1 MENDIQL
8 TLKHGERVS
17 SAYAEAYF
25 DDNFCDKGISS
36 EKLSTPEISGRKS
49 TISRHLDSQ
58 DEWVSPSDLLVGI
71 IELTPPFTSKINRG
85 TTHAGILAIG
95 DGVLEIERAVFE
107 AKLKQLLRD
116 NESAWMHLL
125 KHEKQ
130 QVAKKLK
137 NIYKSIFET
146 KSKIMAK
153 EMSHFYES
161 SLQELEDH
169 LRSEIQHVLTSAH
182 SNIISDLNTEIQKKL
197 KTERTALD
205 KTLEKRFH
213 SEVKKI
219 KQYYH
224 LLLENELYKNK
235 KLINKAIHERNDAL
249 NAFYKQIEF
258 ETVTSTMYVMSLE
271 RKKCR
276 IKQFILDNY
285 QTTEIKEK
293 QQKIKDQQKVID
305 AYKSRESHISDI
317 NFEWECKIKKVVQ
330 LFLKFISYSLKLLPE
345 QSTFLLD
352 LEKMF
357 VLQLNEIQKNPMSA
371 PSILVEAEDIEN
383 IFSFLKT
390 KDPQPSCD
398 KEPFV
403 VVGDT
408 ADPIPPRYGSRESLL
423 PEVDLPYFRL
433 QRQFVYAK
441 CHKYEE
447 VKAFLESQRCKCHDN
462 KRSSF
467 ASTSIASP
475 VIGPEKSESIKPES
489 SNERMEVDD
498 FKRIEHCPVRDCQD
512 WAGRLPFPDLP
523 SYLDFTEENFSRV
536 KAILGT
542 IPAKEIA
549 PELLDPSKIAKA
561 KLPFSATTEP
571 YHHAETQYSSQEDLS
586 LVKIPE
592 CQCVDHISI
601 KNESNSGIRE
611 SRGNFINDM
620 LTKRKTSLRRM
631 LQTQPNLLKMFTDE
645 NFDFQL

>member
-1 MENDIQL
+1 MEKNVQL

-17 SAYAEAYF
+17 SAYAEIYF
-25 DDNFCDKGISS
+25 DDNFCDKEISS
-36 EKLSTPEISGRKS
+36 GKLSTPEISGRKS

-58 DEWVSPSDLLVGI
+58 DDWVSPSDLLVGI

-116 NESAWMHLL
+116 NESAWVHLL

-130 QVAKKLK
+130 QVGKKLK
-137 NIYKSIFET
+137 SIYKSIFET
-146 KSKIMAK
+146 KSNIMAK
-153 EMSHFYES
+153 EMSLFYES

-169 LRSEIQHVLTSAH
+169 LRSEIQHVLISAH
-182 SNIISDLNTEIQKKL
+182 ANIISDLNTEIQKKL
-197 KTERTALD
+197 KMERILLE
-205 KTLEKRFH
+205 KSLEKRFD

-219 KQYYH
+219 RQYYH
-224 LLLENELYKNK
+224 LLLENERYRNK
-235 KLINKAIHERNDAL
+235 KLINKAMHERNDAL
-249 NAFYKQIEF
+249 NAFYKQIQA

-276 IKQFILDNY
+276 IKQFMLDNY

-293 QQKIKDQQKVID
+293 QQKIKDQEKVID
-305 AYKSRESHISDI
+305 AYKAREHRIADI
-317 NFEWECKIKKVVQ
+317 NYEWECKIKKVVQ

-357 VLQLNEIQKNPMSA
+357 VLQLNEIQKQPMAA
-371 PSILVEAEDIEN
+371 PPILVEAEDIEN
-383 IFSFLKT
+383 IFSFEKAEVS
-390 KDPQPSCD
+390 KPPCD

-441 CHKYEE
+441 CHKFEE
-447 VKAFLESQRCKCHDN
+447 VKAFLESQRCKCHD
-462 KRSSF
+462 KRRSSL
-467 ASTSIASP
+467 ASTSTGSP
-475 VIGPEKSESIKPES
+475 TVGPEQAQSIETES

-498 FKRIEHCPVRDCQD
+498 FKRIEHCPVRNCQD
-512 WAGRLPFPDLP
+512 WASRLTFPYLQ

-542 IPAKEIA
+542 PPAKEIT
-549 PELLDPSKIAKA
+549 PELLNPKNIVKA

-586 LVKIPE
+586 LVEIPE
-592 CQCVDHISI
+592 CQCVDYIPM
-601 KNESNSGIRE
+601 KNESHSGTGE

-631 LQTQPNLLKMFTDE
+631 LQTQPKLLKMFTDE